1 MMRLLAD
8 TNVVLDLVLARQPFA
23 PASATLTGLA
33 ESGAVECMISA
44 HALTTIHYVLRRQ
57 QSASATRQTLHS
69 ILRVFGIAAVDATV
83 IQEALQMDGADFE
96 DCVTAAAAHHAGCT
110 MIVTRDP
117 HGFRGSQVR
126 AISPE
131 GALAVLKRA

>member
-1 MMRLLAD
+1 MRLLVD

-23 PASATLTGLA
+23 QASAALTGLA
-33 ESGAVECMISA
+33 ETGAVDCVIAA
-44 HALTTIHYVLRRQ
+44 HGLTTIHYILRRQ
-57 QSASATRQTLHS
+57 QSSSDTRQTLNS
-69 ILRVFGIAAVDATV
+69 LLRVFGVAAVDGTV

-96 DCVTAAAAHHAGCT
+96 DCVTAAAAHHAGCA

-131 GALAVLKRA
+131 GALAVLKRV